1 MGLRAKL
8 LSTFIGIIL
17 CLIGFTQYFSLTRTS
32 DFQTE
37 RISAQLRLT
46 ESRFNQK
53 FEEERAFNERLVS
66 TITSD
71 QKYRSFLQQIRDNFY
86 IFAEEIAQ
94 DTKADIVFIT
104 DEDLSVRGI
113 NTTPENVESGDY
125 QKSIE
130 ALAESEQ
137 ISVILEEILDNG
149 EAVSRVVAL
158 ERRLLN
164 TANVPLKE
172 SLSDDYALGVVTAG
186 VIIDDTWVLNF
197 LGEEIT
203 GVDIVFYS
211 GDFPAAS
218 NVSSERRHIVLQA
231 AKRATQDAAN
241 SYLINEERFIMVRGV
256 FQNAGQPAGYI
267 FASSFDA
274 AMEPFVSLQKSIIL
288 IGLAALAFGLLVVLV
303 LTNRIVWPVR
313 MLARGTNE
321 IVSGNYDYKVEND
334 SKDEIGELSRAFN
347 KMTEGLRE
355 KEQIKNLFGKYVNP
369 AIVSDIMQDPEHLQ
383 LGGTRRVLTLLFSD
397 IEGFTTISEGMDA
410 EELVGLLN
418 EYLGAM
424 SDEISAAN
432 GILDKYLGDGIMA
445 FWGPPF
451 NKDNHAFGA
460 CQAALGMQGKL
471 EELRTGW
478 RQRGLPAF
486 RVRIGIATGDV
497 IVGNIGSEQAQ
508 DYTCIG
514 DTVNL
519 SSRLEG
525 VNKFYGT
532 TIIIDEDTLNMV
544 QEDIRV
550 RELDTVQV
558 KGREG
563 GTRIFELLSMA
574 GASMTTDQKNG
585 YAVALEF
592 FRAGDFK
599 SALQKFEEL
608 ANKYE
613 DTPSM
618 KMAIR
623 CRAYIKTPPA
633 DWKGIHE
640 LTVK

>member
-8 LSTFIGIIL
+8 LATFIGIIF

-53 FEEERAFNERLVS
+53 FEDERAFNEKLVT

-86 IFAEEIAQ
+86 IFAEEIAL
-94 DTKADIVFIT
+94 DTQASLVFIT
-104 DEDLSVRGI
+104 DEELAVRGVDNPPDGI
-113 NTTPENVESGDY
+113 TDDDY
-125 QKSIE
+125 LERIE
-130 ALAESEQ
+130 ALAESDQ
-137 ISVILEEILDNG
+137 ISGILEDILDNG
-149 EAVSRVVAL
+149 EAISRVVAL
-158 ERRLLN
+158 EGMLLN

-172 SLSDDYALGVVTAG
+172 SLNDDYALGVVTAG
-186 VIIDDTWVLNF
+186 VIIDDIWVSNF
-197 LGEEIT
+197 LGQEISK
-203 GVDIVFYS
+203 VDIVFYS
-211 GDFPAAS
+211 GEDPVAS
-218 NVSSERRHIVLQA
+218 NISLERRQRVLDA
-231 AKRATQDAAN
+231 ANRATQRKEY
-241 SYLINEERFIMVRGV
+241 SYLLDEERFILVRGV
-256 FQNAGQPAGYI
+256 FEDAGQQAGYI

-274 AMEPFVSLQKSIIL
+274 AMAPFLSLQKTIIM
-288 IGLAALAFGLLVVLV
+288 IGIGALALGLLVVMV
-303 LTNRIVWPVR
+303 LTNRIVFPVR
-313 MLARGTNE
+313 LLARGTNE
-321 IVSGNYDYKVEND
+321 VVAGNYDYKVENE

-410 EELVGLLN
+410 EQLVGLLN

-424 SDEISAAN
+424 SDEISSAN

-460 CQAALGMQGKL
+460 CVAALGMQGKL
-471 EELRTGW
+471 DELRASW
-478 RQRGLPAF
+478 AVRGLPSI
-486 RVRIGIATGDV
+486 RIRIGIATGDV

-525 VNKFYGT
+525 VNKQYGT
-532 TIIIDEDTLNMV
+532 GIIIDEDTLNMAAD
-544 QEDIRV
+544 DILV

-558 KGREG
+558 KGREE
-563 GTRIFELLSMA
+563 GTRIFELLGISGDPVA
-574 GASMTTDQKNG
+574 DDLIEG
-585 YAVALEF
+585 YTQALAHY
-592 FRAGDFK
+592 RAGDFK
-599 SALQKFEEL
+599 CALEIFEKL
-608 ANKYE
+608 TKKHDDAA
-613 DTPSM
+613 SM
-618 KMAIR
+618 QMAAR
-623 CRAYIKTPPA
+623 CRICLKTPPVN
-633 DWKGIHE
+633 WNGIHE
-640 LTVK
+640 MTVK